1 MPPSSYGFYFDGNDP
16 SFFGERGMNLAS
28 PWNWALFVAPIAL
41 FGLPVLLTLWSA
53 LATSVSEEAP
63 SSARVDT

>member
-41 FGLPVLLTLWSA
+41 FGLPVLLTRW
-53 LATSVSEEAP
+53 
-63 SSARVDT
+63 